1 MTKKE
6 NKVTPP
12 VSTANKT
19 NRYDITEILL
29 KVALNTIQSKPKPNA
44 VGVYRFMIPGLYS
57 NQYGDDKKILDSIS
71 ERYHGNHNEL

>member
-6 NKVTPP
+6 NKVT
-12 VSTANKT
+12 
-19 NRYDITEILL
+19 ILL

-57 NQYGDDKKILDSIS
+57 DQYGDVNACIVIKK
-71 ERYHGNHNEL
+71 Y